1 MNDNVGARPFFGH
14 MDFVTNKN
22 EKGQKCQCA
31 WKWMKRSS
39 YFGFS
44 VISYNGLNILKR
56 VTGTVTTG
64 ADDVLYK
71 TEKKENWRSTANT
84 VTHVEKAT
92 G

>member
-1 MNDNVGARPFFGH
+1 

-22 EKGQKCQCA
+22 EKGQKRQCA
-31 WKWMKRSS
+31 KRSS

-44 VISYNGLNILKR
+44 VISYNGFKQFGS
-56 VTGTVTTG
+56 TGTVTSE

-71 TEKKENWRSTANT
+71 TEKKENWRSTAKT
-84 VTHVEKAT
+84 ITHAEKAT